1 MMVRIHN
8 PIKSGSKGTSGTDRQ
23 LHGGMMENVDQASN
37 LIANIISIGDDME
50 SNQRNNNKQ
59 KQ

>member
-1 MMVRIHN
+1 MVRIHN
-8 PIKSGSKGTSGTDRQ
+8 PIKSASKGISGADRQ

-37 LIANIISIGDDME
+37 LIANIISDGDDME
-50 SNQRNNNKQ
+50 SNNANNNKG